1 MMALIIAVPHHLI
14 MVIMETKVLNIPHTT
29 QQIFILHVRQLVLV
43 LLELQLTIFL
53 LLVDLHLNLLSDHQV
68 EDFHNDFPLEMVH
81 LALLDHPAHLD
92 HLDLLDL
99 LDLLDH
105 PALLAPLDQK
115 ALKDLMVSV
124 EVKILVNT

>member
-68 EDFHNDFPLEMVH
+68 EDFHNDFPLEMDH
-81 LALLDHPAHLD
+81 LAHLD
-92 HLDLLDL
+92 HLDLPDL